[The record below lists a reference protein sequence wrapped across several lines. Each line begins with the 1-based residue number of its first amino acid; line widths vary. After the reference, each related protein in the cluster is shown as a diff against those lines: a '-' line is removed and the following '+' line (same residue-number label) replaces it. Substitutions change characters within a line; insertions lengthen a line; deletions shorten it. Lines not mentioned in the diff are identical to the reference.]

1 MAPCLHEIPHACHAR
16 CIAMRA
22 MTEAKRRSRS
32 PSAEERPFTGGRQS
46 EQWPKD
52 LSEAIPAFLPH
63 QRGEGQQF
71 SDPPCIASPSFLAS
85 SSSDPNKADNKRV
98 RDGAGSGIP
107 AMPCSHARTWLPLP
121 PPFGFKF
128 RKGSPLNIG
137 AIKMIS

>member
-1 MAPCLHEIPHACHAR
+1 MAPCLHEIPHACQAR

-32 PSAEERPFTGGRQS
+32 RSTKERPFTGRGRQS

-52 LSEAIPAFLPH
+52 LSEAIPAFPPSTSERGGTTI
-63 QRGEGQQF
+63 QRSSLYCF
-71 SDPPCIASPSFLAS
+71 SFLA

-107 AMPCSHARTWLPLP
+107 AMPCRHARGSLSLL
-121 PPFGFKF
+121 
-128 RKGSPLNIG
+128 RLDSNSEKGPHSTSG
-137 AIKMIS
+137 Q